1 MVAMRDVGSGPRRG
15 AARRTGDSQPGSGTR
30 ALDATLKK
38 FTDAADSITSS
49 LDAIG
54 RQADTLRQRAE
65 DRAFTAG
72 AAQMAD
78 RMAFDAGWNDSVQC
92 QRKQLADTQAAA
104 DAFYRRNGK

>member
-1 MVAMRDVGSGPRRG
+1 MVAMRDVGHGPRHRRRDSRPGPG
-15 AARRTGDSQPGSGTR
+15 AR
-30 ALDATLKK
+30 ALDLRVKEIC
-38 FTDAADSITSS
+38 DAAGKITST

-54 RQADTLRQRAE
+54 RQADQVRERAE

-78 RMAFDAGWNDSVQC
+78 RMAFDQRWNDSVQR
-92 QRKQLADTQAAA
+92 QRAKTAEIQANA